1 MTKNTIWVTGAEGRL
16 GSALVQ
22 LLSQDI
28 DNKVIGTD
36 KAEVDI
42 TDMAAI
48 RTGEIDDLET
58 KEKIDRLHRI
68 NLHKLRLMPAFEPE
82 EL

>member
-42 TDMAAI
+42 TDMAAV
-48 RTGEIDDLET
+48 RGDG
-58 KEKIDRLHRI
+58 RLPPDGRHQ
-68 NLHKLRLMPAFEPE
+68 LRKHV
-82 EL
+82 